1 MRLTIPATAVL
12 LAVALPVAAEE
23 CFIIGVAQRQG
34 QDGAWWNTEVWITN
48 TTAATGAYGVVFLPE
63 GQNNAEGL
71 RVEPVMEDLPPG
83 ATAYRNDLVP
93 LRAAG
98 ALRFVTTPGV
108 TVYARVFNAAGSGSF
123 GEGIPALNKARAHRS
138 GEIAHLVGLRRTPQ
152 FRTNVAFFDPS
163 AEGGMIRLRLV
174 AQSGEVVG
182 DQSYR
187 IAPGAYLQVNDVLH
201 AFDVSRGE
209 NLRAEV
215 SGTVPFFAL
224 ASVVDARSGAPT
236 LIFPPH

>member
-1 MRLTIPATAVL
+1 MRLTISATAVF
-12 LAVALPVAAEE
+12 LALALPVAAEE

-34 QDGAWWNTEVWITN
+34 QDGAWWNTEVWVTN
-48 TTAATGAYGVVFLPE
+48 TTAATGAYGVVFLPG
-63 GQNNAEGL
+63 GQDNTEGL
-71 RVEPVMEDLPPG
+71 RAEPMMEDVPPG

-93 LRAAG
+93 LRG
-98 ALRFVTTPGV
+98 VGVLRFVTTSGV
-108 TVYARVFNAAGSGSF
+108 IVYARVFNAAGSGSF
-123 GEGIPALNKARAHRS
+123 GEGIPALTRSAAHRQ

-152 FRTNVAFFDPS
+152 FRSNLAFFDPS
-163 AEGGMIRLRLV
+163 VEGGMIRVRLV
-174 AQSGEVVG
+174 AQGGEVVG
-182 DQSYR
+182 EQSYR
-187 IAPGAYLQVNDVLH
+187 VAPGAYVQVNDVLH

-236 LIFPPH
+236 LIFPPD